1 MKVERADIKALAE
14 SFGKGD
20 KAAFEKLY
28 QEFHEKVYFFII
40 RIVDSPDTA
49 EDLTSETFT
58 TAFEHISQLKS
69 GESFVGWLY
78 SIAYSKCAKH
88 LKELSRNIS
97 NDELEYLLEAGRL
110 NEPILL
116 PDDYTENE
124 ETKEQLKS
132 IIDSLSPDMRAAVI
146 MYYYDEMTIP
156 EVAEALETNE
166 NNVSQKLYKAR
177 KRIKEKV
184 EKLIGKDGLFAA
196 VPMSTV
202 LENLSDGVWIAA
214 GTALAVGLTAGLNKA
229 SGGIGDVLL
238 YITRKYWSKH
248 KKSLAALLFSGVLLC
263 AVVCCAFLMIR
274 GSFHRQLHE
283 SYDAFGFYTV
293 MLPVDNGDFEKSVST
308 DKTAKGHMYVYGRA
322 GFGEQT
328 FTYGA
333 VNDPENLAHIP
344 FEEGRLPLD
353 DSEIA
358 VDRTVLNR
366 LGYSGRVGD
375 SIGLDIGTFT
385 LCGIIDEVYGKSRF
399 WSELQPAYNLDRA
412 AQTDYPIPVIFVSEK
427 NTEPKYT
434 LTMLD
439 NIATDYRTAVKYTSV
454 FGQIPGSD
462 KEISAQNAGSGRKML
477 MNNRHI
483 FVFAGIAT
491 IIAVLSVVAV
501 LRNIFAERENTFS
514 MLRKI
519 GLSRSDIRTIY
530 DIECFAFILLQALI
544 GIALGVLFYQGIY
557 SFEVGVLSKAAYSG
571 LTDYTLV
578 TDNTISPFKV
588 AVIFSGIVMPL
599 GYIFASL
606 TSRLKVRH
614 KNKKAA
620 SLSKSFAKTFSTRSV
635 TAIQLLALTLI
646 CLGTMLGYMSITDN
660 GKEFLQDLGYQPP
673 QSTNFYE
680 DFKFDEDN
688 IEEFYHAVPPQSYSV
703 GTFKIATPANAELG
717 INDETADKI
726 DGISTGTLPN
736 TFIIDNDGCEINTTI
751 STGNKE
757 QRDIMAESSTPK
769 GKAFLEEQNTLYAL
783 ETKLADAKTI
793 QSLEKYVTSGRID
806 IDALNSGK
814 EVIYVIKH
822 DSAPVLSGEIT
833 LCSAMG
839 SSGFGIDELTRSKT
853 KIGAVVRLPSS
864 VEKILKYSVSGNEFY
879 NVLTTASGAKA
890 LSLHN
895 AAYTEIFSS
904 EHIDGGLIPMSSEM
918 ELLSYSEQKR
928 ERFLAKA
935 SQYGSAVMIIGIMSL
950 LGFAAYFNGIGM
962 KIRLKEYEISVLRAV
977 GTPLKLIRKKLLI
990 DGVKIPLIAAS
1001 AAFMIVKLIQ
1011 IVTSKVYD
1019 TYINSF
1025 WSFNSKQLDALG
1037 QDDGGLALESLQ
1049 VEEMQLDSYRD
1060 KLHYNFFLDDEL
1072 WKVNPVIPIIIIF
1085 AVMSIITIL
1094 LTRKSFRRFTPDIA
1108 SSLSKG
1114 RKRQ

>member
-1 MKVERADIKALAE
+1 MERADIKALAE

-97 NDELEYLLEAGRL
+97 NDDLEYLLEAGRL

-116 PDDYTENE
+116 PDDYAENE

-196 VPMSTV
+196 VPMSAV

-214 GTALAVGLTAGLNKA
+214 GTALAVGLTTGLNKA

-283 SYDAFGFYTV
+283 SYDAFGYYTV

-308 DKTAKGHMYVYGRA
+308 DKTTKGHMYVYGRA
-322 GFGEQT
+322 GFGEQN
-328 FTYGA
+328 FVYGA
-333 VNDPENLAHIP
+333 VNDPDDLAHIP
-344 FEEGRLPLD
+344 FEEGRLPQND
-353 DSEIA
+353 NEIA
-358 VDRTVLNR
+358 IDRTVLTR

-375 SIGLDIGTFT
+375 SIKLDIGSFT

-412 AQTDYPIPVIFVSEK
+412 AQTDYPIPVIFVNEK
-427 NTEPKYT
+427 ETVPEYT

-462 KEISAQNAGSGRKML
+462 KEYAAKSAGSGRKML

-491 IIAVLSVVAV
+491 LIAVLSVVAV

-519 GLSRSDIRTIY
+519 GLSKSDIRTIY
-530 DIECFAFILLQALI
+530 DIECLVFIFLQAVI

-557 SFEVGVLSKAAYSG
+557 SFEVNVLSKTAYSG
-571 LTDYTLV
+571 LTDYALV
-578 TDNTISPFKV
+578 TQNTISPFKA
-588 AVIFSGIVMPL
+588 AVIFSAIVMPL

-606 TSRLKVRH
+606 TSKLKVRH

-646 CLGTMLGYMSITDN
+646 CIGTMLGYMSITDN

-680 DFKFDEDN
+680 DFKYDEDN
-688 IEEFYHAVPPQSYSV
+688 IEEFYHWISPQPYSV
-703 GTFKIATPANAELG
+703 GTFKIATPANSAFG
-717 INDETADKI
+717 VDEKVADKLNAV
-726 DGISTGTLPN
+726 STGTLPN
-736 TFIIDNDGCEINTTI
+736 TFIIDNDGSELKFDI
-751 STGNKE
+751 SMGNEE
-757 QRDIMAESSTPK
+757 QREFMAEQSTQE
-769 GKAFLEEQNTLYAL
+769 GKSFLEENNTLYSL
-783 ETKLADAKTI
+783 ETKLADSKTI

-806 IDALNSGK
+806 LDKLNSGE
-814 EVIYVIKH
+814 EVIYVVKH
-822 DSAPVLSGEIT
+822 DSAPILSGEIT

-839 SSGFGIDELTRSKT
+839 STGFGIDEVAKSKT

-864 VEKILKYSVSGNEFY
+864 IDKVLKHSVSGSEFY
-879 NVLTTASGAKA
+879 NVLTTVSGARA
-890 LSLHN
+890 LGLHN
-895 AAYTEIFSS
+895 AAYTEIFS
-904 EHIDGGLIPMSSEM
+904 D
-918 ELLSYSEQKR
+918 
-928 ERFLAKA
+928 ERLHN
-935 SQYGSAVMIIGIMSL
+935 M
-950 LGFAAYFNGIGM
+950 AA
-962 KIRLKEYEISVLRAV
+962 L
-977 GTPLKLIRKKLLI
+977 
-990 DGVKIPLIAAS
+990 
-1001 AAFMIVKLIQ
+1001 
-1011 IVTSKVYD
+1011 
-1019 TYINSF
+1019 
-1025 WSFNSKQLDALG
+1025 
-1037 QDDGGLALESLQ
+1037 
-1049 VEEMQLDSYRD
+1049 
-1060 KLHYNFFLDDEL
+1060 
-1072 WKVNPVIPIIIIF
+1072 
-1085 AVMSIITIL
+1085 
-1094 LTRKSFRRFTPDIA
+1094 
-1108 SSLSKG
+1108 
-1114 RKRQ
+1114 